1 MKFKLGYTNEKSKI
15 PSAVTN
21 GTIDSGDLIIVDEN
35 NLGEFAFVKEDGSI
49 LEFSAAT
56 SGKVD
61 NSFDIVDSEGNVI
74 KSFDGSEPIELTP
87 EILNELGVLT
97 PEEMEQLILETV
109 KDIDVED
116 KGYDQWEDLEEP
128 SEDIIPIDT
137 TELTKEAIQILIDSS
152 NEIALT
158 GVVDAELSLTKEVT
172 ILGANAGISQKFE
185 QEVK

>member
-87 EILNELGVLT
+87 EVLNDLGVLT
-97 PEEMEQLILETV
+97 PEEMEQLIIETV
-109 KDIDVED
+109 KD
-116 KGYDQWEDLEEP
+116 
-128 SEDIIPIDT
+128 T
-137 TELTKEAIQILIDSS
+137 LTSVASGVASGI
-152 NEIALT
+152 T
-158 GVVDAELSLTKEVT
+158 GLVS
-172 ILGANAGISQKFE
+172 
-185 QEVK
+185 